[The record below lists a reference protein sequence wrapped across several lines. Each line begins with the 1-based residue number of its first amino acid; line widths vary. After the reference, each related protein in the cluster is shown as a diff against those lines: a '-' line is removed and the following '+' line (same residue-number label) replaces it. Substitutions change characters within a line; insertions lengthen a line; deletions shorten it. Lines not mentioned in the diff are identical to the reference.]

1 MIGTQIKQP
10 VESEAIVHVTYSV
23 FDHMPLL
30 CFSISVQFVHFSPE
44 KPYLGSGHLSIHPH
58 KNV

>member
-23 FDHMPLL
+23 FDTYVRHF
-30 CFSISVQFVHFSPE
+30 CVSVFQSNLFILALKSP
-44 KPYLGSGHLSIHPH
+44 I
-58 KNV
+58 